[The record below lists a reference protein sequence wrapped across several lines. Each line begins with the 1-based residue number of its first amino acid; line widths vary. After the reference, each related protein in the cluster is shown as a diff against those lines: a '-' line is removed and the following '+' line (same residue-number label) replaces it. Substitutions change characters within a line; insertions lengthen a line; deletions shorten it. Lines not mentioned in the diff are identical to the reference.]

1 MNITLVP
8 EDGTGMSTANTL
20 CTLVEATAIL
30 LNDPQA
36 TDWIG
41 SEDDEKRKA
50 ALVRSMELMREHLR
64 WNGET
69 LNSTQ
74 RAPLPRTGLF
84 DRNGYEV
91 LSTAVPE
98 DGKRAQAYLALL
110 LFRDDRISES
120 GDGIEAAVRMGQ
132 TSVTYGSGGSGVE
145 LIPDWV
151 RAPIRPF
158 LDESIHVWRA

>member
-41 SEDDEKRKA
+41 SEVDEKRKA
-50 ALVRSMELMREHLR
+50 ALVRSMELMREHMR

-98 DGKRAQAYLALL
+98 DGKR
-110 LFRDDRISES
+110 SE
-120 GDGIEAAVRMGQ
+120 EH
-132 TSVTYGSGGSGVE
+132 TSE
-145 LIPDWV
+145 LQSQIG
-151 RAPIRPF
+151 R
-158 LDESIHVWRA
+158 

>member
-1 MNITLVP
+1 MEGDNLELHAAGAIT
-8 EDGTGMSTANTL
+8 A
-20 CTLVEATAIL
+20 
-30 LNDPQA
+30 
-36 TDWIG
+36 
-41 SEDDEKRKA
+41 
-50 ALVRSMELMREHLR
+50 H
-64 WNGET
+64 
-69 LNSTQ
+69 
-74 RAPLPRTGLF
+74 RAV
-84 DRNGYEV
+84 DRNGYGV

-98 DGKRAQAYLALL
+98 DWKRAQAYLALL

-151 RAPIRPF
+151 RVPIRPF